1 MEAFQTIMMIFISL
15 TSACVIFCVIA
26 TLLCYL
32 DYVKKK
38 KSYAAEIEHLH
49 EEVRA
54 VRELLR
60 RKESKGNA

>member
-15 TSACVIFCVIA
+15 TSTCVIFCVIA
-26 TLLCYL
+26 TMLCYL
-32 DYVKKK
+32 DYMKKK

-54 VRELLR
+54 CRDLLKR
-60 RKESKGNA
+60 RTNNNGS